1 MSPGNTFK
9 AILTM
14 YPKIAAVAMY
24 LRNPFKATVAMCSK
38 TSAVPPT
45 LKKATVAMCYKSA
58 AVAIT

>member
-1 MSPGNTFK
+1 
-9 AILTM
+9 M